1 MCGRMW
7 THTQADG
14 IDTSGYTEAHTGRWD
29 VTQMQLTQADGAQ
42 RPTQGRWWWL
52 PGWCWCSHSGIIMCW
67 YGRSH
72 GLGRSH
78 GQMRHAS
85 IIREHLRSASKRK
98 IPTRLIVKQ
107 VMVDAS
113 VVPFGSMLT
122 NAVQD
127 RVGRAVQMMSI
138 TGMLLHIWSLSE
150 RSTCQKIQDVQSAA
164 PMSRMSELPPAPSSH
179 PRIPDSSTCLSLPL
193 ACALS
198 RLCSNW

>member
-14 IDTSGYTEAHTGRWD
+14 IDISGYTEAHTGRWD

-52 PGWCWCSHSGIIMCW
+52 PGWCWCSHSGIIMCG

-85 IIREHLRSASKRK
+85 IIREHLRLASKRK
-98 IPTRLIVKQ
+98 ITMSLIVKQ

-113 VVPFGSMLT
+113 AVLHADKCSAGLFWQSCANDIDIWDSLASFNFIWEVDSHTKGSKTFKAQLPCRD
-122 NAVQD
+122 Q
-127 RVGRAVQMMSI
+127 
-138 TGMLLHIWSLSE
+138 
-150 RSTCQKIQDVQSAA
+150 
-164 PMSRMSELPPAPSSH
+164 SELPPAPSSH

-198 RLCSNW
+198 RLRSNW

>member
-14 IDTSGYTEAHTGRWD
+14 IDISGYREAHTGRWD

-52 PGWCWCSHSGIIMCW
+52 PGWCWCSHSGIIICW

-98 IPTRLIVKQ
+98 IPMSLIVNQ

-198 RLCSNW
+198 RLGSNW